1 MPGMPR
7 PRLHHPDDVLDHAR
21 ALVLERGVRAATIE
35 AIAAAGRVPVGSLYH
50 EFASRDDLLARMWMR
65 AARRSQ
71 AAFCAA
77 ADHPDPREAAVAMA
91 LSLFDFCVTDTGDA
105 RLLVSLRR
113 EDLLQTE
120 PTADVFRELHELNR
134 PIEQSVSRLARRLH
148 GGAAR
153 EARDEVL
160 FAVFDLA
167 YGAVRRDLLAGRTPS
182 RSRRRQLERAVRAV
196 VAETP
201 AMSRTRRQRDDIPR
215 GGSR

>member
-1 MPGMPR
+1 
-7 PRLHHPDDVLDHAR
+7 
-21 ALVLERGVRAATIE
+21 
-35 AIAAAGRVPVGSLYH
+35 
-50 EFASRDDLLARMWMR
+50 
-65 AARRSQ
+65 
-71 AAFCAA
+71 
-77 ADHPDPREAAVAMA
+77 MA

-105 RLLVSLRR
+105 QLLVSLRR